1 MYIWLYIKSL
11 LRCGTHDWYTILEIY
26 IRTSPETWNTSNRT
40 TRLSEVVEV
49 NRFTHKNVEVRWP
62 CYTVKTFTVTQL
74 GEWTLVSGSIVITC
88 LLQQLS
94 SVIFYFQNQG
104 STLCGCILGLTKFRL
119 MYCTIMNIQK
129 PKYLKMTHTIF
140 LFLYFYMTLEGL

>member
-1 MYIWLYIKSL
+1 MYTSL
-11 LRCGTHDWYTILEIY
+11 VLCGIHDWYNILEIY
-26 IRTSPETWNTSNRT
+26 LRTSPETWNTSNRT
-40 TRLSEVVEV
+40 TRLSELVEV

-62 CYTVKTFTVTQL
+62 CYTVKTFTVTLL
-74 GEWTLVSGSIVITC
+74 GEWTLMSGSIVITC